1 MALDDSNSK
10 TAIGVIVTISIIA
23 IFAFVFLNIGDTMG
37 NVLGTDNTIAGGG
50 IANGDFEGGNA
61 DGWTEYT
68 ENGTISVSAGAAH
81 SGSYGL
87 NMTVDSRT

>member
-1 MALDDSNSK
+1 MAFDDNSK

-37 NVLGTDNTIAGGG
+37 NALGTNNAIAGGG
-50 IANGDFEGGNA
+50 ITNGDFENGNA

-68 ENGTISVSAGAAH
+68 QNGTISVSSGAAH

-87 NMTVDSRT
+87 NMTVDARA